1 MRLGRMNAKT
11 GRIEYARIQSVSWIP
26 SQVNPWCFKW
36 MDSKEDGTHFDS
48 DVANQIRFVLSNKY
62 HEQIILFEV

>member
-1 MRLGRMNAKT
+1 MRLGRMNSKT

-36 MDSKEDGTHFDS
+36 MESKEDATNFDS
-48 DVANQIRFVLSNKY
+48 DVCTQIKYVLSEKY
-62 HEQIILFEV
+62 QEQIILFEV